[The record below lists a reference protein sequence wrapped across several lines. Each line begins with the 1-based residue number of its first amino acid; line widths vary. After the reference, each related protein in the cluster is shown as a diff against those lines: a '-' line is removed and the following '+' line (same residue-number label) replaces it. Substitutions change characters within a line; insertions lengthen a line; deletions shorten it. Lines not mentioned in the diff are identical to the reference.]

1 MSATGLS
8 AATTASTQAAV
19 IRCPHWQAFAPPVRL
34 VTADERKSRTPFE
47 KTQAGRILPAKKRIT
62 SGPVASKAGRAAGSQ
77 PAGSKIGPGQ
87 GAKVAALHDKA
98 RSAGQRGVAKAHCP
112 THRVR
117 AGETLFSIAAARLGN
132 GKHWTRIRDA
142 NGNLDPARLK
152 PGMQL
157 TMPCTTTVPRG
168 DPTLTVRRGNPTLV
182 AGAAGAK
189 AGTVT
194 ASQNAVKTNP
204 RASSVKAKANA
215 VVAAPKPPPV
225 WTAKK
230 GETFRAVIERW
241 AKRAGHTVII
251 DTSDAWTIHV
261 AVELQGDFKTAI
273 GHLVRG
279 LSHDGVAPPVR
290 IYPNKVVRV
299 GL

>member
-47 KTQAGRILPAKKRIT
+47 KTPAGRILPAKKRIT
-62 SGPVASKAGRAAGSQ
+62 SGRVASRAGRAVGSQ
-77 PAGSKIGPGQ
+77 PAGSKIGLGQ
-87 GAKVAALHDKA
+87 GAKFAALHD
-98 RSAGQRGVAKAHCP
+98 RAGTGIATVAKTTCP
-112 THRVR
+112 THRVQ

-132 GKHWTRIRDA
+132 GKSWTRIRDA

-152 PGMQL
+152 PGML
-157 TMPCTTTVPRG
+157 LAMPCTATAGTR
-168 DPTLTVRRGNPTLV
+168 V
-182 AGAAGAK
+182 AGASKTATPASASAK
-189 AGTVT
+189 EPGGKPVSKGRQ
-194 ASQNAVKTNP
+194 ASAAARIV
-204 RASSVKAKANA
+204 
-215 VVAAPKPPPV
+215 APKPPAPKPV

>member
-8 AATTASTQAAV
+8 AATTASTQATV

-47 KTQAGRILPAKKRIT
+47 KTPAGRILPAKKRIT
-62 SGPVASKAGRAAGSQ
+62 SGPVASEAGRAAGSQ

-87 GAKVAALHDKA
+87 GAKVAALHD
-98 RSAGQRGVAKAHCP
+98 RAGTGIATVAKTPCP

-117 AGETLFSIAAARLGN
+117 PGETLFSIAAARLGN
-132 GKHWTRIRDA
+132 GKDWTRIRDA

-157 TMPCTTTVPRG
+157 TMPCSTTTVPRG

-182 AGAAGAK
+182 AGAAG
-189 AGTVT
+189 TVT
-194 ASQNAVKTNP
+194 ASRNAGKTNP

>member
-8 AATTASTQAAV
+8 AATTASGQAAV

-47 KTQAGRILPAKKRIT
+47 KTPAGRIVPAKKRIT
-62 SGPVASKAGRAAGSQ
+62 SGR
-77 PAGSKIGPGQ
+77 AGSKDGTPQ
-87 GAKVAALHDKA
+87 STNVAALHSA
-98 RSAGQRGVAKAHCP
+98 PGTRQRSSRSICP
-112 THRVR
+112 TYIVR
-117 AGETLFSIAAARLGN
+117 PGETLFSIAAARLGN

-157 TMPCTTTVPRG
+157 TMPCKTTTVPRG

-189 AGTVT
+189 TGTVT
-194 ASQNAVKTNP
+194 ASRNAVKTNP